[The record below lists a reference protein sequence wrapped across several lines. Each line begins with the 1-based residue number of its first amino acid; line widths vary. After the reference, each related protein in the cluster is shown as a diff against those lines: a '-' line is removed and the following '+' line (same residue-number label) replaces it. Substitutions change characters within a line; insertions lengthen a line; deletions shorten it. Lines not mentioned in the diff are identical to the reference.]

1 MIDRNTS
8 GHLPWA
14 AWLLSVLLALSA
26 CGGGANDAA
35 DSRSGDATVAD
46 RAQASAAAA
55 SDFSQGVEVTGS
67 VAKIY
72 FKSNVATTWV
82 DVHYQVGGGAQQNLR
97 MTSANGRFEQALNVA
112 NGQVLSYFFTYDNGG
127 PAYDSP
133 RFSYTVGAVEP
144 PPPVQAGAICFYE
157 HINYGGQS
165 LCADVD
171 TGWIGPVWNDRA
183 SSVRVN
189 AGYRL
194 ELFNDV
200 NYGGSALALQAD
212 NADLR
217 AQNFN
222 DIVSS
227 FRIGRDTVVVP
238 PSSDNPDFGPN
249 VTIFEPGTPSSTIQA
264 KVDAAFNAQLRSPTA
279 QFGGQRP
286 TFLFKPGRYSAFI
299 NLGFYTSVVGLG
311 QNPDDVTI
319 QGAVNAD
326 SGWNFGDEKNATQN
340 FWRSVE
346 NVAVE
351 PNGGTNRWAVS
362 QAAPMRRVH
371 IRGNLVMGP
380 SNQDFG
386 QGYSSGGYIADSSI
400 DGVVATGSQQQW
412 YTRDSSVGQ
421 WFDGV
426 WNMVFSGVVGAPATS
441 FPKPPYTTLAT
452 TPVSRD
458 KPYLYIDNAGKYRVF
473 VPALRTNASGA
484 SWANGPTAGTSLPM
498 SQFFV
503 AKPGDS
509 AATINVAL
517 AQGQHLFLLPGTY
530 RLTETLRVTRA
541 NTVVLGLGFPTLV
554 PETGVNAMAVSDV
567 DGVRLAGLLF
577 DAGTTNSAALLVV
590 GPPGSNARH
599 AANPITVQDVYF
611 RIGGTAAGKATTSLV
626 VNSNDTILD
635 HIWAW
640 RADHGGAPTGW
651 NINTADTGVIVNG
664 ANVLAT
670 ALFVEHYQKYQVIWN
685 GENGKTLFFQSEM
698 PYDVPNQA
706 AWNSPRGNGYA
717 SYKVAD
723 NVRTHEAWGLGS
735 YCFFNINGVN
745 TNLNAARGFEV
756 PDTPGVRLRSVL
768 TVSLGG
774 NGTISNVVNNT
785 GATAQGVATI
795 PSNLL
800 AYP

>member
-1 MIDRNTS
+1 MRDKKAVGERLRTLLMTS
-8 GHLPWA
+8 
-14 AWLLSVLLALSA
+14 LLLVLSA
-26 CGGGANDAA
+26 CGGGAA
-35 DSRSGDATVAD
+35 DSRSDSANADAT
-46 RAQASAAAA
+46 REQASAAAA
-55 SDFSQGVEVTGS
+55 SDFDQGVDVAGS
-67 VAKIY
+67 VGKIW

-82 DVHYQVGGGAQQNLR
+82 DVHYQVSGGGQQNVR
-97 MTSANGRFEQALNVA
+97 MASVNGRFEQALTA
-112 NGQVLSYFFTYDNGG
+112 SSGQVLSYFFTYNNGG
-127 PAYDSP
+127 PAFDSP
-133 RFSYTVGAVEP
+133 RFSFTVGNTNP
-144 PPPVQAGAICFYE
+144 PPPAQTGAVCFYE
-157 HINYGGQS
+157 HINYAGQS
-165 LCADVD
+165 LCADAD
-171 TGWIGPVWNDRA
+171 SAWIGTVWNDRV
-183 SSVRVN
+183 SSVRVA
-189 AGYRL
+189 AGYKV
-194 ELFNDV
+194 ELFSDINF
-200 NYGGSALALQAD
+200 GGRALALQGDA
-212 NADLR
+212 ADLV
-217 AQNFN
+217 ALNFN
-222 DIVSS
+222 DLASSLRVSRNS
-227 FRIGRDTVVVP
+227 VVDPPTSDT
-238 PSSDNPDFGPN
+238 PDLGPN
-249 VTIFEPGTPSSTIQA
+249 VTVFEPGTPSATIQS

-279 QFGGQRP
+279 QFGGQRH

-299 NLGFYTSVVGLG
+299 NLGFYTAVAGLG

-319 QGAVNAD
+319 QGALNVD
-326 SGWNFGDEKNATQN
+326 GGWNFGDEKNATQN

-346 NVAVE
+346 NLALE

-362 QAAPMRRVH
+362 QAAPMRRLH

-386 QGYSSGGYIADSSI
+386 QGYSSGGYIADSKI

-412 YTRDSSVGQ
+412 YTRDSNVGQ

-426 WNMVFSGVVGAPATS
+426 WNMVFSGVVGAPGTS

-458 KPYLYIDNAGKYRVF
+458 KPYLYVDSAGKYRVF

-484 SWANGPTAGTSLPM
+484 SWANGPTAGTSLPI

-509 AATINVAL
+509 AATINAAL
-517 AQGQHLFLLPGTY
+517 AQGRDLFLLPGTY
-530 RLTETLRVTRA
+530 RLSETLRVTRA

-554 PETGVNAMAVSDV
+554 PDNGVDAMVVSDV

-577 DAGTTNSAALLVV
+577 DAGTVNSASLLVV
-590 GPPGSNARH
+590 GTPGSSARH

-611 RIGGTAAGKATTSLV
+611 RIGGAASGKATTSLV
-626 VNSNDTILD
+626 VNSNDTIID

-640 RADHGGAPTGW
+640 RADHGSAPTGW
-651 NINTADTGVIVNG
+651 TVNTADTGVVVNG

-685 GENGKTLFFQSEM
+685 GENGKTLFFQNEM
-698 PYDVPNQA
+698 PYDVPSQA
-706 AWNSPRGNGYA
+706 AWISPRGNGYA
-717 SYKVAD
+717 AYKVAD
-723 NVRTHEAWGLGS
+723 NVRTHEGWGLGS

-774 NGTISNVVNNT
+774 NGTITNVVNNT
-785 GATAQGVATI
+785 GAMAQGVATI
-795 PSNLL
+795 PSNVV

>member
-1 MIDRNTS
+1 MRDSKLVGQR
-8 GHLPWA
+8 PWA
-14 AWLLSVLLALSA
+14 ALLASLALVLSA
-26 CGGGANDAA
+26 CGGSAIDTADARA
-35 DSRSGDATVAD
+35 GNADATRD
-46 RAQASAAAA
+46 QASAAAA
-55 SDFSQGVEVTGS
+55 SDFDQGVDVTGTA
-67 VAKIY
+67 AKIW
-72 FKSNVATTWV
+72 FKSNVATTWG
-82 DVHYQVGGGAQQNLR
+82 DVHYQVNGGAQQNVR
-97 MTSANGRFEQALNVA
+97 MSSANGRFEQALTVA
-112 NGQVLSYFFTYDNGG
+112 NGQMLSYFFTYNNGG

-133 RFSYTVGAVEP
+133 RFTYTVGNANP
-144 PPPVQAGAICFYE
+144 PPPPAQTGAICFYE
-157 HINYGGQS
+157 HTEYRGQS
-165 LCADVD
+165 LCTDADSA
-171 TGWIGPVWNDRA
+171 WIGAVWNDRV
-183 SSVRVN
+183 SSVRVL
-189 AGYRL
+189 AGYKV
-194 ELFNDV
+194 ELFSDINF
-200 NYGGSALALQAD
+200 GGRTLVLQAD
-212 NADLR
+212 AADLV
-217 AQNFN
+217 ALNFN
-222 DIVSS
+222 DLASSLRVSRNGMVTPPTS
-227 FRIGRDTVVVP
+227 DT
-238 PSSDNPDFGPN
+238 PDFGPN
-249 VTIFEPGTPSSTIQA
+249 VTIFEPGTPSATVQA

-279 QFGGQRP
+279 QFGGQRH

-299 NLGFYTSVVGLG
+299 NVGFYTAVAGLG

-319 QGAVNAD
+319 QGAINVD
-326 SGWNFGDEKNATQN
+326 SGWNFGDERNATQN

-346 NVAVE
+346 NLAIE

-371 IRGNLVMGP
+371 VRGNLVMGP

-386 QGYSSGGYIADSSI
+386 QGYSSGGYIADSKI

-412 YTRDSSVGQ
+412 YTRDSNVGQ

-426 WNMVFSGVVGAPATS
+426 WNMVFSGVVGAPGTS

-452 TPVSRD
+452 TPASRD

-484 SWANGPTAGTSLPM
+484 SWANGPSAGTSLPM

-509 AATINVAL
+509 AASINAAL
-517 AQGQHLFLLPGTY
+517 AQGRDLFFLPGTY
-530 RLTETLRVTRA
+530 RLAETLRVTRA
-541 NTVVLGLGFPTLV
+541 NTVVLGLGFPALV
-554 PETGVNAMAVSDV
+554 PENGVDAMVVSDV
-567 DGVRLAGLLF
+567 DGVRVAGLLF
-577 DAGTTNSAALLVV
+577 DAGTVNSAALLVV
-590 GPPGSNARH
+590 GAPGSTARH
-599 AANPITVQDVYF
+599 AANPITLQDIYF
-611 RIGGTAAGKATTSLV
+611 RIGGTAAGKATTSLI
-626 VNSNDTILD
+626 VNSNDTLID

-651 NINTADTGVIVNG
+651 NINTGDTGVIVNG

-670 ALFVEHYQKYQVIWN
+670 GLFVEHYQKYQVIWN

-706 AWNSPRGNGYA
+706 AWSSPRGNGYA

-723 NVRTHEAWGLGS
+723 NVRTHEGWGLGS

-756 PDTPGVRLRSVL
+756 PDTPGVRLRSIF

-785 GATAQGVATI
+785 GAIAQGVATI
-795 PSNLL
+795 PSNVI